1 MAKPS
6 NELIVVEKIAAGE
19 VFTSSDKVEALL
31 KSVEDQALAVPA
43 DVTTEKGRAAIA
55 SLAHK
60 VARSKTALEEMGKEF
75 AGVVAESRRTI
86 KDRLDALKV
95 KVRQPLTDWESSD
108 GKRRAVHEAA
118 LAEIAE
124 NGVVLMP
131 APSRVIQARIDWL
144 TELPARDWE
153 EFAERAEV
161 LIKATGQ
168 ALLIHL
174 AAAVHL
180 ETERAELDRLRQE
193 AAERAE
199 KERQTE
205 VARRDAEARAERE
218 IASRKAQLAAEAAQS
233 ALNNRPTGGPID
245 IIESGEVDE
254 EHSDLVPSVET
265 GVTVAGAAGP
275 VGSSIDLIA
284 SLIAPLIAA
293 QWPARDIAETVVEAI
308 ALGKIPNIRTIY

>member
-31 KSVEDQALAVPA
+31 KSVEEQALAIPA

-95 KVRQPLTDWESSD
+95 KVRQPLTDWEYAD
-108 GKRRAVHEAA
+108 EKRRDAHEGA
-118 LAEIAE
+118 LSEIAE

-199 KERQTE
+199 KERHDAEVKRAVERIQAHAAEQEKADLVAAYSVPFEAERVTIPLTAPSE
-205 VARRDAEARAERE
+205 VAPDYRRDAGGKDQELLEAED
-218 IASRKAQLAAEAAQS
+218 
-233 ALNNRPTGGPID
+233 ALQ
-245 IIESGEVDE
+245 
-254 EHSDLVPSVET
+254 
-265 GVTVAGAAGP
+265 TVAGLSFNSAVDVLDA
-275 VGSSIDLIA
+275 IIA
-284 SLIAPLIAA
+284 
-293 QWPARDIAETVVEAI
+293 
-308 ALGKIPNIRTIY
+308 GKIPHIRIIY